1 MFREQA
7 KTRLRLIIHTW
18 LFILLRL
25 LSNATD
31 SYGIESYSSAGF
43 TRGEAQKKPR
53 TKRGEKAEG

>member
-43 TRGEAQKKPR
+43 TRGEAQKKAPHEAGR
-53 TKRGEKAEG
+53 EG